1 MLLARANRTTVLKNK
16 IKQNAVIA
24 VSSANGT
31 VASPQARMGT
41 GMNVVVAKKTV
52 IVWLKKNW
60 VIHTIL
66 MLGRGRGMKKTTTDV
81 RTKKKATE

>member
-1 MLLARANRTTVLKNK
+1 
-16 IKQNAVIA
+16 
-24 VSSANGT
+24 
-31 VASPQARMGT
+31 MGT

-52 IVWLKKNW
+52 TVWLKKNW

-66 MLGRGRGMKKTTTDV
+66 MLGWGRGTKKTTTDV